1 MGLGMGLSMGF
12 GEQTAIDGFS
22 DLPCDLLLFRARID
36 DVPCLPFLLGALFQ
50 EGADAFKKRESSSFK
65 RIAHVFF
72 VVFFVFFFT
81 FFVVPARLRLDRRQI
96 EQKAQI
102 HLDLKPILFER
113 VQGDAMQIFERRRV
127 CSACRLI
134 GET

>member
-1 MGLGMGLSMGF
+1 M
-12 GEQTAIDGFS
+12 
-22 DLPCDLLLFRARID
+22 LFRARID

-50 EGADAFKKRESSSFK
+50 EGADAFEKRESSSFK
-65 RIAHVFF
+65 RIAHVF
-72 VVFFVFFFT
+72 VVFYFT

-113 VQGDAMQIFERRRV
+113 VQCDAMQIFERRRV